1 MPLLPHELEKPIT
14 NTNIITQE
22 INYLL
27 HTVLRS
33 NYIVKEWNRFEKDP
47 SVTVHPFVKV
57 VHSAYRQI
65 QEFANSD
72 TGGMTEEI
80 FELSELAMLINLL
93 YSKSVVGLRARLNK
107 LISPDYSLYYPA
119 RYEIQTAGILRKKGL
134 DVRFIPES
142 KTKSPDIFVSSDFGC
157 CEIECK
163 HKEVSVD
170 QMDYVKSIYN
180 NTQSARKQFSKKY
193 PGIVCI
199 EINKMHY
206 DEFQQENLRLS
217 EEIGRALRNS
227 KSISAIMLT
236 SKILFQDSTDYV
248 YRHRVVG
255 YDNPYA
261 RYPFPDWL
269 RMNWI
274 NVME

>member
-1 MPLLPHELEKPIT
+1 MPLLPHELEKPIS
-14 NTNIITQE
+14 NTDVLNQE
-22 INYLL
+22 IYYLL

-33 NYIVKEWNRFEKDP
+33 NYIVKERNRLEKDP
-47 SVTVHPFVKV
+47 SATVHPFVKV
-57 VHSAYRQI
+57 VHTAHTQI
-65 QEFANSD
+65 QEFIKAE

-93 YSKSVVGLRARLNK
+93 HSKSVVGLRARLNK

-142 KTKSPDIFVSSDFGC
+142 KTKSPDILVSSDFGG

-199 EINKMHY
+199 EINKMRY

-274 NVME
+274 NEIG

>member
-1 MPLLPHELEKPIT
+1 MPLLPHELERPIS
-14 NTNIITQE
+14 NADIINQE
-22 INYLL
+22 IDYLL

-33 NYIVKEWNRFEKDP
+33 NFLVKEWNRLRRDL
-47 SVTVHPFVKV
+47 TANVHPFVRMAET
-57 VHSAYRQI
+57 VHKQI
-65 QEFANSD
+65 QEFSD
-72 TGGMTEEI
+72 QKTFGMTEEI
-80 FELSELAMLINLL
+80 FELSELAVLINLL
-93 YSKSVVGLRARLNK
+93 HSKNIVGLRARLNK

-119 RYEIQTAGILRKKGL
+119 RYEIQIGGILLKKGL
-134 DVRFIPES
+134 NVRFIPES
-142 KTKSPDIFVSSDFGC
+142 KTKSPDILVSCDFGC

-163 HKEVSVD
+163 HKEVSID

-180 NTQSARKQFSKKY
+180 NTQSARKQFTKKY
-193 PGIVCI
+193 PGIICI
-199 EINKMHY
+199 EIDKMHY
-206 DEFQQENLRLS
+206 DEFQQENQRLS
-217 EEIGRALRNS
+217 DEIRRALRNS